1 MPKQSHILTT
11 WVPHLFLF
19 YKEKVFK
26 TLIPIMLVLAVYA
39 LLIGFFFDNAAGY
52 SLGQFHL
59 IFSFI
64 LTIIISF
71 RVNSSYNRWWE
82 GRTLWGAIVN
92 NCRNLGLKFDV
103 YFGLNQ
109 HPDFCNLLAKLPII
123 IKANLRK
130 DQQLLQKELETLGIN
145 DYKSQQPV
153 LMVIQRMYSIINTF
167 RDGSRDRVEQ
177 CTLLEYHL
185 AMLIDTSGGCERIA
199 NTRIPPAFAFFVKQ
213 ALLFY
218 SLMFPFGWVETFGFL
233 VIPMMVM
240 IVYVLLGLEIL
251 SEELEDPFKICDN
264 GLNLDVITRNIEL
277 NVAQIAEDQ
286 LLMDVPK
293 GSAP

>member
-1 MPKQSHILTT
+1 MAKKSHILLT

-26 TLIPIMLVLAVYA
+26 KLMPIMLVLTLYA
-39 LLIGFFFDNAAGY
+39 IVIGTFFQNASGY

-92 NCRNLGLKFDV
+92 NCRNLGMKFDA
-103 YFGLNQ
+103 YFGLRH
-109 HPDFCNLLAKLPII
+109 HPDFCQLLEKLPII

-130 DQQLLQKELETLGIN
+130 DQRLLKEELDSLGIT
-145 DYKSQQPV
+145 DYKAQQPV
-153 LMVIQRMYSIINTF
+153 VLVAQRMYQIINSF
-167 RDGSRDRVEQ
+167 RDGSRDRVQQ
-177 CTLLEYHL
+177 CALLENHL
-185 AMLIDTSGGCERIA
+185 AVLIDSSGGCERIA

-218 SLMFPFGWVETFGFL
+218 SLMFPFGWVENFGFL
-233 VIPMMVM
+233 IIPMMLM

-251 SEELEDPFKICDN
+251 SEELEEPFKICDN
-264 GLNLDVITRNIEL
+264 GLNLDVISRNIEL
-277 NVAQIAEDQ
+277 NIAQIAGNDIEQ
-286 LLMDVPK
+286 ANQTP
-293 GSAP
+293 

>member
-1 MPKQSHILTT
+1 MSKKSHILLT

-26 TLIPIMLVLAVYA
+26 KLMPIMLVLTIYA
-39 LLIGFFFDNAAGY
+39 IIIGFFFHNASGY

-71 RVNSSYNRWWE
+71 RVNSSYGRWWE

-92 NCRNLGLKFDV
+92 NCRNLGMKFDV

-109 HPDFCNLLAKLPII
+109 HPDFFMLLGKLPII

-130 DQQLLQKELETLGIN
+130 DQQLLKEELNSLGIA
-145 DYKSQQPV
+145 DYKAQQPV
-153 LMVIQRMYSIINTF
+153 LLVVQRMYRIINSF

-177 CTLLEYHL
+177 CALLDNHL
-185 AMLIDTSGGCERIA
+185 AVLIDTSGGCERIA
-199 NTRIPPAFAFFVKQ
+199 NTRVPPAFAFFVKQ

-218 SLMFPFGWVETFGFL
+218 SLMFPFGWVETFGIL
-233 VIPMMVM
+233 IIPMMLM

-251 SEELEDPFKICDN
+251 SEELEDPFNICDN
-264 GLNLDVITRNIEL
+264 GLNLDVISRNIEL
-277 NVAQIAEDQ
+277 NIAQIAGDQ
-286 LLMDVPK
+286 TNQVD
-293 GSAP
+293 

>member
-1 MPKQSHILTT
+1 MTKKSHILLA

-26 TLIPIMLVLAVYA
+26 KLMPIMLVLTIYA
-39 LLIGFFFDNAAGY
+39 IVIGSFFQNASGY
-52 SLGQFHL
+52 DLGQFHL

-71 RVNSSYNRWWE
+71 RVNSCYGRWWE
-82 GRTLWGAIVN
+82 GRTLWGSIVN
-92 NCRNLGLKFDV
+92 NSRNLGLKFDV

-109 HPDFCNLLAKLPII
+109 HPDFYLLLKKLPII

-130 DQQLLQKELETLGIN
+130 DNKLLKEELGSLGITE
-145 DYKSQQPV
+145 YKSQQPV
-153 LMVIQRMYSIINTF
+153 LLVVQPMYRIINSF

-177 CTLLEYHL
+177 CTLLENHL
-185 AMLIDTSGGCERIA
+185 AALVDMSGGCERIA
-199 NTRIPPAFAFFVKQ
+199 NTRVPPAFAFFVKQ

-218 SLMFPFGWVETFGFL
+218 SLMFPFGWVHTFGVL
-233 VIPMMVM
+233 IIPMMLM

-251 SEELEDPFKICDN
+251 SEELEDPFNICDN
-264 GLNLDVITRNIEL
+264 GLNLDVISRNIEL
-277 NVAQIAEDQ
+277 NITQIAGNKND
-286 LLMDVPK
+286 
-293 GSAP
+293 